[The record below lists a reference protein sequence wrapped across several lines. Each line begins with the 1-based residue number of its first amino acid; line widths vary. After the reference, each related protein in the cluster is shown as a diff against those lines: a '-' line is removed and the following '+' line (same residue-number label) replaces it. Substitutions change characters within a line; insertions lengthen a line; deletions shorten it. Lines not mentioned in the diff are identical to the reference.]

1 MAATSNTSGPAKP
14 HRRFGIRDG
23 WRLPVGILILGVLLS
38 CAAAVGT
45 KIWIEDR
52 AEADLDLV
60 THTAVFGI
68 GNQMNQ
74 DVNLLRGLRG
84 LFTTNQDYVTRKQF
98 HDYVVATGALDSPAG
113 IQSIQYQPLV
123 PASERE
129 KLAAQVR
136 SDRSLNGVGYP
147 KFTISP
153 QAENLD
159 DPFGF
164 PVVYAEPLEGGRG
177 GYGEENLG
185 LDIWLVADREEL
197 NRAIDTAEPTA
208 HAPLDLSE
216 GARGIVLRLA
226 VYSGPATI
234 PAQVEQRRN
243 KVTGFVAIVLPT
255 EVILQDQFPK
265 GGDIPLIVHDLGFA
279 RGPQHAPSPERV
291 VYTSLEGD
299 RQTLDQL
306 SDTRHN
312 TVDME
317 IAGRNWQVTVFEP
330 PSVGAL
336 GMWPVWA
343 VLLGCLA
350 ATGVLG
356 YVAYERGRVRRAE
369 AEGVARETAR
379 AKQASLAKDEFLAHM
394 SHELRTPM
402 NAVIGMSALA
412 MEEPL
417 GERARRFVREVN
429 TSAKQLLRL
438 LNDVLDF
445 SKIESGNLEL
455 EHVAF
460 DLPSLAS
467 DTLRRL
473 SATRDGTGS
482 DPVEL
487 LLDIAAD
494 VPTQVVGDPLRL
506 GQILVNLGS
515 NALKFTETGEVVFG
529 IEVAQNVS
537 SGIDSSHLHFW
548 VSDTGIGMTPTQL
561 QQVFE
566 AFRQGDSSTTRRYGG
581 TGLGLAITVDLVTLM
596 GGSLWA
602 HSEPGVGSTFHFTL
616 ELGLPGGQEQGQSRH
631 ATEITDLNILV
642 ADNNAAALEIVT
654 HMLTGLGIEAI
665 DQADDGGQAADKV
678 LAAHRAGT
686 PYEALILDWKMP
698 VSGLECLIRVQDA
711 LGDQAPPAIVM
722 TVHNV
727 EGAKQQADAR
737 GVKVEKFLE
746 KPLTHSDLVEALTHL
761 VADDRPPGDVAPSD
775 PSASRHRDIE
785 SLTGA
790 RLLLVEDDAINA
802 DLARLILERTGVI
815 DVVVATGGQSALD
828 RLTQDPQFDAVLM
841 DCHMPVMDGYE
852 ATRRLRAMKH
862 FAAIP
867 VIALTANVMQGD
879 RRECLHAGMN
889 DVIGKPI
896 DVDDLFAT
904 LARWV
909 HPNRQRGD
917 GKRNGSDEK

>member
-38 CAAAVGT
+38 CAAAGGT

-60 THTAVFGI
+60 
-68 GNQMNQ
+68 
-74 DVNLLRGLRG
+74 
-84 LFTTNQDYVTRKQF
+84 
-98 HDYVVATGALDSPAG
+98 
-113 IQSIQYQPLV
+113 
-123 PASERE
+123 
-129 KLAAQVR
+129 
-136 SDRSLNGVGYP
+136 
-147 KFTISP
+147 
-153 QAENLD
+153 
-159 DPFGF
+159 
-164 PVVYAEPLEGGRG
+164 
-177 GYGEENLG
+177 
-185 LDIWLVADREEL
+185 
-197 NRAIDTAEPTA
+197 
-208 HAPLDLSE
+208 
-216 GARGIVLRLA
+216 
-226 VYSGPATI
+226 
-234 PAQVEQRRN
+234 
-243 KVTGFVAIVLPT
+243 
-255 EVILQDQFPK
+255 
-265 GGDIPLIVHDLGFA
+265 
-279 RGPQHAPSPERV
+279 
-291 VYTSLEGD
+291 
-299 RQTLDQL
+299 
-306 SDTRHN
+306 
-312 TVDME
+312 
-317 IAGRNWQVTVFEP
+317 
-330 PSVGAL
+330 L

-356 YVAYERGRVRRAE
+356 YMAYERGRVRDAE
-369 AEGVARETAR
+369 AEGVVDSVLNAKVPVLNKELEDRVALKTRELDKEKTRADAVLSTAAEATMTIGSDGVVLTANDSVVRMFGYQPSELIGRNVKMLMPEPFGSEHDGYLQRYRETGEKHVIGTGRWVQGRRKNGEVFPLHVSVSEFQTDTGTCFSGILHDVSDRDALETRIGEQMVTLAAETAR
-379 AKQASLAKDEFLAHM
+379 AEQASLAKGEFLAHI

-417 GERARRFVREVN
+417 GEKARRFVEEVN
-429 TSAKQLLRL
+429 TSAKQMLRL
-438 LNDVLDF
+438 LNDLLDL

-460 DLPSLAS
+460 DLRSMAS

-473 SATRDGTGS
+473 SATRGTTGS

-529 IEVAQNVS
+529 IEVAQNAS

-602 HSEPGVGSTFHFTL
+602 QSEPGVGSTFHFTL
-616 ELGLPGGQEQGQSRH
+616 DLGLPGNQEQGQPRH
-631 ATEITDLNILV
+631 ATEITEITDLNILV
-642 ADNNAAALEIVT
+642 ADDNAAALEIVT

-665 DQADDGGQAADKV
+665 DQADDGGQAADKG

-686 PYEALILDWKMP
+686 PYDVLILDWKMP

-711 LGDQAPPAIVM
+711 LGDQAPPAIIM
-722 TVHNV
+722 TVQNV
-727 EGAKQQADAR
+727 EGAKQEADAR
-737 GVKVEKFLE
+737 GVKVERFLE
-746 KPLTHSDLVEALTHL
+746 KPLTHSDLVDALMHL
-761 VADDRPPGDVAPSD
+761 EADDRPPGDVASSD
-775 PSASRHRDIE
+775 PLASRHRDIE
-785 SLTGA
+785 SLAGA

-815 DVVVATGGQSALD
+815 EVVVATGGQSALD
-828 RLTQDPQFDAVLM
+828 RLTQDPKFDGVLM
-841 DCHMPVMDGYE
+841 DCQMPIMNGYE
-852 ATRRLRAMKH
+852 ATRQLRTVKH
-862 FAAIP
+862 FAELP

-879 RRECLHAGMN
+879 RRKSLRAGMN

-909 HPNRQRGD
+909 HPNRQGGPSSESPD
-917 GKRNGSDEK
+917 NEQ